1 MLSDISVDGCT
12 DLHKYSDYDS
22 KCLYV
27 KSNAHYRSKG
37 YINYLQIFYCSFG
50 HSPILASNY
59 FCNNLE
65 GLSYILRLS
74 PTIAGVTL
82 LSLGNG
88 APDFFASVVSFTRS
102 NDGAVGLNSIL
113 GGAFFVSS
121 AVLGVISFLVTSNE
135 IAIGKASFIRDVI
148 FFLFSLFILLVIISI
163 GKITLLGSISYVS
176 MYFLYVNAI
185 SATYFIYGGD
195 MM

>member
-1 MLSDISVDGCT
+1 MDSSISPAGRLIERVACLNKHT
-12 DLHKYSDYDS
+12 S
-22 KCLYV
+22 K
-27 KSNAHYRSKG
+27 
-37 YINYLQIFYCSFG
+37 
-50 HSPILASNY
+50 
-59 FCNNLE
+59 
-65 GLSYILRLS
+65 RLS

-163 GKITLLGSISYVS
+163 GCVDDEKSNVS
-176 MYFLYVNAI
+176 NKEVTEDNN
-185 SATYFIYGGD
+185 GD
-195 MM
+195 KKKVFWL